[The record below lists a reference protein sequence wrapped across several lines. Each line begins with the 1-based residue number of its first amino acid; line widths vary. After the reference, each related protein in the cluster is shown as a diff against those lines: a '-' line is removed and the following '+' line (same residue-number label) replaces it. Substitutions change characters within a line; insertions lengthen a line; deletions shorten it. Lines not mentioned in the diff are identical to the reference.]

1 MYLSLGPTRSLTV
14 AAKKLGK
21 SRRMM
26 EKWSRRFDWP
36 ARVQAHGA
44 HMAQTARE
52 AAEALARAKGVDWLK
67 RQEEI
72 REQEWEMH
80 EKCIEAAKRALAS
93 FMAREKIYANL
104 ADISRILEVASK
116 LGRLASGMACDRTE
130 VTGEGGGPVRVELE
144 VALKKIY
151 GPASAE
157 ATARQ
162 AGAVDVEAVVAL
174 PEGKV

>member
-1 MYLSLGPTRSLTV
+1 MALAFEQQPKEGDKAFAAFAMYLSLGPTRSLTV

-80 EKCIEAAKRALAS
+80 EKCI
-93 FMAREKIYANL
+93 
-104 ADISRILEVASK
+104 SRILEVASK